1 MHTQRHDEKR
11 KNRKTRRRRR
21 YLFMTV
27 TTLVA
32 MALSSVPFYMELH
45 YIQIDTSSSSILT
58 PDIDSRIA
66 APCSC
71 NFGSCLQ
78 WDTENLGAQFP
89 CANLYPLRWYET
101 WDDKTKAWYFRHK
114 RTMHFEVINLFRDDS
129 KTNNT
134 SCNYP
139 GLITYF
145 HIFKNGGTTVRN
157 AFWKEQTRLPYKKA
171 KILFTGIQSRIG
183 TDEFH
188 NRLNQTVSRL
198 YKGQQSKSNGVF
210 AFTFLRDP
218 VSRFLSGM
226 GQVLNKY
233 KFGILT
239 ESFALAPCFSDD
251 LSTSEMLDCS
261 LAELI
266 PMIDKGPNEPE
277 FYFFDFH
284 LLPQAFLLR
293 DFTGEQDI
301 SLMVMDMKHIQN
313 VLNTLIPHP
322 PEGDNSS
329 AERRFW
335 ARPSRSVN
343 YTGGHDLKDPQLLT
357 IEQKRLICRLY
368 HMDVKLLAATKV
380 LSDSFCFKQTE

>member
-1 MHTQRHDEKR
+1 MHAQRHDEKP
-11 KNRKTRRRRR
+11 KNRKTRKRRR
-21 YLFMTV
+21 YLFLTV
-27 TTLVA
+27 TTLAA
-32 MALSSVPFYMELH
+32 MALSFAPS
-45 YIQIDTSSSSILT
+45 YIAFNYFQIDTSSSFILT
-58 PDIDSRIA
+58 PDLNSRIV

-71 NFGSCLQ
+71 NFGACLQ
-78 WDTENLGAQFP
+78 WDTENLAAQFP

-101 WDDKTKAWYFRHK
+101 WDDKTKAWYSRHK
-114 RTMHFEVINLFRDDS
+114 RMMHFEVINLFRDDS
-129 KTNNT
+129 KISNST
-134 SCNYP
+134 CNYP
-139 GLITYF
+139 GMITYF

-157 AFWKEQTRLPYKKA
+157 AFQKEQTRLPYKKA
-171 KILFTGIQSRIG
+171 NILFTGVQSRIG

-188 NRLNQTVSRL
+188 NRLNKTITRL
-198 YKGQQSKSNGVF
+198 YKGQQSRSNAAF

-239 ESFALAPCFSDD
+239 ESFALAPCFESD
-251 LSTSEMLDCS
+251 LSTSDMLDCS
-261 LAELI
+261 LEQLM

-277 FYFFDFH
+277 FKFYDFH

-313 VLNTLIPHP
+313 VLDTLIPHP

-329 AERRFW
+329 AQRRFW
-335 ARPSRSVN
+335 ARPSRSAN
-343 YTGGHDLKDPQLLT
+343 YTGGHDLKNPQLLT
-357 IEQKRLICRLY
+357 VEQKKLICRLY

-380 LSDSFCFKQTE
+380 LSDSYCLKQTE